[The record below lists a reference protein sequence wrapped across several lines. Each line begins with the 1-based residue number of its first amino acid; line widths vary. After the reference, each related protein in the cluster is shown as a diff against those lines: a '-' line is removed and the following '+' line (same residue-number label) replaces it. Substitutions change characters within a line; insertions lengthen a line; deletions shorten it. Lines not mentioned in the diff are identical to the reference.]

1 MCELLLHLGILFN
14 VLSMQA
20 NTRPQL
26 KALTVL
32 QRETHMEMN
41 VLGIRERG
49 RKIDQSNLRDS
60 LLQEANPEGA
70 RIPMAN
76 TRHPLKSTQTEPML
90 YL

>member
-49 RKIDQSNLRDS
+49 RKI
-60 LLQEANPEGA
+60 AV
-70 RIPMAN
+70 
-76 TRHPLKSTQTEPML
+76 
-90 YL
+90 